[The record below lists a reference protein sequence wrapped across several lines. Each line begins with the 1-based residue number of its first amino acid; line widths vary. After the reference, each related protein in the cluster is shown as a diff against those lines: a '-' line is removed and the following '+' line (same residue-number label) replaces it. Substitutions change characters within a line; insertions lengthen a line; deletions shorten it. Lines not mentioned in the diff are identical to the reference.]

1 MAQATIGSREMIE
14 RLIRFDTTSRESNL
28 PLIDFV
34 RDYLDGYGI
43 KSDLVFDD
51 ERNKANLYATIGPE
65 DIGGVVL
72 SGHTDVVPVDGQA
85 WDSDPFTLAERDEML
100 FGRGTCDMK
109 GFIAIALARV
119 PEFLEQ
125 KLTSPV
131 HFAFSFD
138 EEVGCLGVR
147 PLIEH
152 IVENLPKPKI
162 VIVGEPTNMTVVNAH
177 KSGYSFMTEVTG
189 LEAHSSV
196 THLGVN
202 SIMAASELIGE
213 LGRVGSEMME
223 RVDQSGRFDPPY
235 TTVHVGTIEGGT
247 ALNIVP
253 RCCSFHWEY
262 RGLPDQDDDEI
273 PARFNGFAESTVLP
287 KMQAVSDE
295 ARIETACVNAV
306 PGLVPQDGSP
316 AEALALRLAQQNDT
330 FAVSYGTEA
339 GLFQEAGMPAV
350 ICGPGDILQA
360 HKPNEFVTLEQVD
373 RCEQFMRRLVKHL
386 V

>member
-1 MAQATIGSREMIE
+1 MARATIGSREMIE
-14 RLIRFDTTSRESNL
+14 RLIGYDTTSRESNL
-28 PLIDFV
+28 PLIEFV

-51 ERNKANLYATIGPE
+51 ARNKANLYATIGPA

-85 WDSDPFTLAERDEML
+85 WDSDPFSIAERDDKL

-109 GFIAIALARV
+109 GFIAIALAMV
-119 PEFLEQ
+119 PEFVEQ

-138 EEVGCLGVR
+138 EEVGCIGVR

-152 IVENLPKPKI
+152 IRDNLPKPKI

-202 SIMAASELIGE
+202 SIMAASDLIGE
-213 LGRVGSEMME
+213 LGRVGAEMMQRTDE
-223 RVDQSGRFDPPY
+223 SGRFDPPY

-262 RGLPDQDDDEI
+262 RGLPDQDDNEI
-273 PARFNGFAESTVLP
+273 PDRFNGYAEGTVLP
-287 KMQAVSDE
+287 AMQAVSDE

-306 PGLVPQDGSP
+306 PGLVPQEGSP

-360 HKPNEFVTLEQVD
+360 HKPNEFLALEQVG
-373 RCEQFMRRLVKHL
+373 RCEGFMRRLVKHL
-386 V
+386 A

>member
-14 RLIRFDTTSRESNL
+14 RLVGFDTTSRESNL

-85 WDSDPFTLAERDEML
+85 WDSDPFALVERDDKL

-109 GFIAIALARV
+109 GFVAIALARV
-119 PEFLEQ
+119 PEFLEH

-131 HFAFSFD
+131 HFALSFD

-152 IVENLPKPKI
+152 IVDNLPRPKI

-177 KSGYSFMTEVTG
+177 KSGYSFVTEVTG
-189 LEAHSSV
+189 VEAHSSV

-213 LGRVGSEMME
+213 LGRVGAEMMA
-223 RVDQSGRFDPPY
+223 RADQSGRFDPPY

-262 RGLPDQDDDEI
+262 RGMPGQDDDEI
-273 PARFNGFAESTVLP
+273 PDRFNGFAEGTVLP
-287 KMQAVSDE
+287 KMRAVSDE
-295 ARIETACVNAV
+295 AQIETTCVNDV
-306 PGLVPQDGSP
+306 PGLTPQEGSP

-339 GLFQEAGMPAV
+339 GLFQEAGMPTV

-360 HKPNEFVTLEQVD
+360 HKPNEFLTLEQVD

-386 V
+386 A

>member
-1 MAQATIGSREMIE
+1 MAQATIGTREMIE
-14 RLIRFDTTSRESNL
+14 RLIGFDTTSRESNL

-51 ERNKANLYATIGPE
+51 ERNKANLYATIGPQ
-65 DIGGVVL
+65 DVGGVVL

-85 WDSDPFTLAERDEML
+85 WDSDPFTLAERDDKL

-152 IVENLPKPKI
+152 IVDNLPKPKI

-213 LGRVGSEMME
+213 LGRVGAEMME
-223 RVDQSGRFDPPY
+223 RSDESGRFDPPY

-273 PARFNGFAESTVLP
+273 PGRLNGFAEGTVLP
-287 KMQAVSDE
+287 KMRAVSDE
-295 ARIETACVNAV
+295 ARIETSCVNAV
-306 PGLVPQDGSP
+306 PGLVPQEGSP

-360 HKPNEFVTLEQVD
+360 HKPNEFLSLEQVE

>member
-1 MAQATIGSREMIE
+1 
-14 RLIRFDTTSRESNL
+14 
-28 PLIDFV
+28 
-34 RDYLDGYGI
+34 
-43 KSDLVFDD
+43 
-51 ERNKANLYATIGPE
+51 
-65 DIGGVVL
+65 VVL

-85 WDSDPFTLAERDEML
+85 WDSDPFTLAERDDKL

-152 IVENLPKPKI
+152 IVDNLPKPKI

-213 LGRVGSEMME
+213 LGRVGAEMME
-223 RVDQSGRFDPPY
+223 RSDQSGRFDPPY

-273 PARFNGFAESTVLP
+273 PDRFNGFAEGTVLP
-287 KMQAVSDE
+287 KMRAVSDE
-295 ARIETACVNAV
+295 ARIETTCVNAV
-306 PGLVPQDGSP
+306 PGLVPQEGSP

-360 HKPNEFVTLEQVD
+360 HKPNEFLSLEQVE

>member
-14 RLIRFDTTSRESNL
+14 RLIGFDTTSRESNL

-65 DIGGVVL
+65 DVGGVVL

-85 WDSDPFTLAERDEML
+85 WDSDPFTLAERDDKL

-152 IVENLPKPKI
+152 IVDNLPKPKI

-213 LGRVGSEMME
+213 LGRVGAEMMA
-223 RVDQSGRFDPPY
+223 RADRSGRFDPPY

-273 PARFNGFAESTVLP
+273 PGRFNGFAEDTVLS

-295 ARIETACVNAV
+295 ARIETTCVNAV
-306 PGLVPQDGSP
+306 PGLVPQEGSP

-360 HKPNEFVTLEQVD
+360 HKPNEFLTLEQVE

-386 V
+386 A